1 MNIEDNAR
9 GIYTGAIGLLMD
21 NGDAHWNVA
30 IRTASIR
37 NGIGRFHIG
46 AGIVA
51 DSDPEEEWLET
62 LAKGNMLARWLQA
75 TT

>member
-1 MNIEDNAR
+1 MKFEGTRAV
-9 GIYTGAIGLLMD
+9 YTGAIGFLMD

-51 DSDPEEEWLET
+51 DSDP
-62 LAKGNMLARWLQA
+62 GARVARNTRQRQYVGKMA
-75 TT
+75 AGAS